1 MEFEVETISVIAGEG
16 LKTLGGMLPVQKIGV
31 RRLGRIDVWVLLA
44 GFAEEEQFGGSG
56 RSSAEKTTEKM
67 AVLAPMPRA
76 SVKTTTRVKPGLLRR
91 NRTA

>member
-1 MEFEVETISVIAGEG
+1 MEFEVEAISIIAGEG

-56 RSSAEKTTEKM
+56 RSSAEKTT
-67 AVLAPMPRA
+67 VLAPMPRA